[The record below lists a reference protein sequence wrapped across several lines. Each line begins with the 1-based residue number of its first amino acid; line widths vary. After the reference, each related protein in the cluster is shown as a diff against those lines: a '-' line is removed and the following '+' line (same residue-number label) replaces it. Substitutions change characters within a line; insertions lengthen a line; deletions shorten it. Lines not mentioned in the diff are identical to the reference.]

1 MELDGSRGTANFI
14 KKWEGERQ
22 QSYLKMI
29 DVKKITGALEIS
41 ADQSDQWVVLFAIEC
56 RGLEP
61 VEWLPKQDFNVASGE
76 GAVFEEIEF
85 EDGFWAEYDAEHD
98 AQISIQN
105 LEHEFISV

>member
-41 ADQSDQWVVLFAIEC
+41 ADQSDQWVVLFAIEVKSTA
-56 RGLEP
+56 RDQMKNH
-61 VEWLPKQDFNVASGE
+61 VYQR
-76 GAVFEEIEF
+76 I
-85 EDGFWAEYDAEHD
+85 
-98 AQISIQN
+98 
-105 LEHEFISV
+105 